1 MKIEAKNLQ
10 DALLVAASQLE
21 CSVLDL
27 EYEVI
32 QHHKDGF
39 LGLFQ
44 RNAIIEARC
53 KKRKFDKKYP
63 KKRDFGEKYSS
74 NSRYNDR
81 YDEPYKPQ
89 RKDSPSYEKSY
100 ESKSYENKAFDE
112 RVNRYD
118 DYESKFSSTQR
129 DENPQEKAEKLRKS
143 YESYDK
149 SYEKKSFNG
158 VKGYKISTDDEPI
171 KPTPRANESAKAF
184 RPSAESIK
192 QEPQGFEND
201 KIFGINHKQFASDEP
216 DEEQTP
222 SAPLPKSKYV
232 VKDDEIFNSFHKESV
247 PNPKLYIDE
256 IRIQLDKL
264 IKAGEFGV
272 KITELSVYDK
282 DSIYIK
288 LEGED
293 AALLI
298 GKEAYRYK
306 ALSYLLHNWI
316 NSRYNLLIRL
326 EIADFLR
333 NQSQSMD
340 FYLQGIIERV
350 EATGRAQTKPL
361 DGVLV
366 KLALEKL
373 RERFPNKYVGIRQN
387 DDDEKFVI
395 INDFF
400 KKDE

>member
-89 RKDSPSYEKSY
+89 RKDTPSYEKSY

-112 RVNRYD
+112 RANRYD
-118 DYESKFSSTQR
+118 DYESKFSSIQR
-129 DENPQEKAEKLRKS
+129 DETPQEKAEKPRKS
-143 YESYDK
+143 YE

-158 VKGYKISTDDEPI
+158 AKGYKISTDDEPI

-201 KIFGINHKQFASDEP
+201 KIFGINHKQFVSDEP

>member
-1 MKIEAKNLQ
+1 M
-10 DALLVAASQLE
+10 
-21 CSVLDL
+21 
-27 EYEVI
+27 
-32 QHHKDGF
+32 
-39 LGLFQ
+39 
-44 RNAIIEARC
+44 
-53 KKRKFDKKYP
+53 
-63 KKRDFGEKYSS
+63 
-74 NSRYNDR
+74 
-81 YDEPYKPQ
+81 
-89 RKDSPSYEKSY
+89 
-100 ESKSYENKAFDE
+100 
-112 RVNRYD
+112 
-118 DYESKFSSTQR
+118 
-129 DENPQEKAEKLRKS
+129 
-143 YESYDK
+143 
-149 SYEKKSFNG
+149 
-158 VKGYKISTDDEPI
+158 
-171 KPTPRANESAKAF
+171 
-184 RPSAESIK
+184 
-192 QEPQGFEND
+192 
-201 KIFGINHKQFASDEP
+201 
-216 DEEQTP
+216 
-222 SAPLPKSKYV
+222 
-232 VKDDEIFNSFHKESV
+232 

>member
-1 MKIEAKNLQ
+1 MK
-10 DALLVAASQLE
+10 
-21 CSVLDL
+21 
-27 EYEVI
+27 
-32 QHHKDGF
+32 
-39 LGLFQ
+39 
-44 RNAIIEARC
+44 
-53 KKRKFDKKYP
+53 
-63 KKRDFGEKYSS
+63 
-74 NSRYNDR
+74 
-81 YDEPYKPQ
+81 KPQ

-112 RVNRYD
+112 RANRYD

-129 DENPQEKAEKLRKS
+129 DETPQEKAEKPRKS

-149 SYEKKSFNG
+149 SYEKKSFNSA
-158 VKGYKISTDDEPI
+158 KGYKISTDDEPI

-201 KIFGINHKQFASDEP
+201 KIFGINHKQFASNEP
-216 DEEQTP
+216 DEEQMP

>member
-89 RKDSPSYEKSY
+89 RKDTPSYEKSY

-118 DYESKFSSTQR
+118 DYESKFSSIQR
-129 DENPQEKAEKLRKS
+129 DETPQEKAEKPRKS
-143 YESYDK
+143 YE

-158 VKGYKISTDDEPI
+158 AKGYKISTDDEPI

-201 KIFGINHKQFASDEP
+201 KIFGINHKQFVSDEP

>member
-1 MKIEAKNLQ
+1 MRIEAKDLQ
-10 DALLVAASQLE
+10 QALMQAAQKLE
-21 CSVLDL
+21 CSVIDI

-32 QHHKDGF
+32 QYHQS
-39 LGLFQ
+39 GLFGLFKKT
-44 RNAIIEARC
+44 AIIEARS
-53 KKRKFDKKYP
+53 KKKHRFDKKFSKKKGDFNDKP
-63 KKRDFGEKYSS
+63 KHNEKKDFAAQNK
-74 NSRYNDR
+74 N
-81 YDEPYKPQ
+81 
-89 RKDSPSYEKSY
+89 YEKNQVH
-100 ESKSYENKAFDE
+100 KN
-112 RVNRYD
+112 
-118 DYESKFSSTQR
+118 
-129 DENPQEKAEKLRKS
+129 AE
-143 YESYDK
+143 
-149 SYEKKSFNG
+149 
-158 VKGYKISTDDEPI
+158 
-171 KPTPRANESAKAF
+171 NESPRTTNSVPQAKY
-184 RPSAESIK
+184 ELK
-192 QEPQGFEND
+192 N
-201 KIFGINHKQFASDEP
+201 
-216 DEEQTP
+216 
-222 SAPLPKSKYV
+222 
-232 VKDDEIFNSFHKESV
+232 DEIFNSFHKESHSES
-247 PNPKLYIDE
+247 KFYIDE

>member
-89 RKDSPSYEKSY
+89 RKDTPSYEKSY

-112 RVNRYD
+112 RANRYD
-118 DYESKFSSTQR
+118 DYESKFSSIQR
-129 DENPQEKAEKLRKS
+129 DETPQEKAEKPRKS
-143 YESYDK
+143 YE
-149 SYEKKSFNG
+149 SYEKKSFNSA
-158 VKGYKISTDDEPI
+158 KGYKISTDDEPI

-201 KIFGINHKQFASDEP
+201 KIFGINHKQFVSDEP

>member
-44 RNAIIEARC
+44 KNAIIEARC

-89 RKDSPSYEKSY
+89 RKDTPSYEKSY

-112 RVNRYD
+112 RANRYD
-118 DYESKFSSTQR
+118 DYESKFSSIQR
-129 DENPQEKAEKLRKS
+129 DETPQEKAEKPRKS
-143 YESYDK
+143 YE
-149 SYEKKSFNG
+149 SYEKKSFNSA
-158 VKGYKISTDDEPI
+158 KGYKISTDDEPI

-201 KIFGINHKQFASDEP
+201 KIFGINHKQFVSDEP

>member
-118 DYESKFSSTQR
+118 DYESKFSSIQR
-129 DENPQEKAEKLRKS
+129 DETPQEKAEKPRKS
-143 YESYDK
+143 YE
-149 SYEKKSFNG
+149 SYEKKSFNSA
-158 VKGYKISTDDEPI
+158 KGYKISTDDEPI

-201 KIFGINHKQFASDEP
+201 KIFGINHKQFVSDEP

>member
-89 RKDSPSYEKSY
+89 RKDIPSYE
-100 ESKSYENKAFDE
+100 KSYENKAFDE

-118 DYESKFSSTQR
+118 DYESKFSSIQR
-129 DENPQEKAEKLRKS
+129 DETPQEKAEKPRKS

-158 VKGYKISTDDEPI
+158 AKGYKISTDDEPI

-201 KIFGINHKQFASDEP
+201 KIFGINHKQFVNDEP